1 MAYESISKRF
11 PSIQICQIML
21 LHLSYVLESN
31 HLVKGK
37 QGLVYKISLKIKI
50 NASEH
55 AVVLV
60 FFCFVYSTL
69 LISINVHY
77 N

>member
-37 QGLVYKISLKIKI
+37 QGLVYKHQPKNK
-50 NASEH
+50 NQ
-55 AVVLV
+55 
-60 FFCFVYSTL
+60 CF
-69 LISINVHY
+69 
-77 N
+77 